1 MSFSR
6 DRKLSL
12 YPVEYCL
19 ESVEKYSEG
28 KSEIQKSEPE
38 VRNANV
44 NTTFPF
50 GLIKKR
56 KFRCNPEETV
66 NDLMIYR

>member
-12 YPVEYCL
+12 FPVEYCL
-19 ESVEKYSEG
+19 ESVERYSEG
-28 KSEIQKSEPE
+28 NSKIRKSEPE
-38 VRNANV
+38 VRSGNV

-50 GLIKKR
+50 DLKK
-56 KFRCNPEETV
+56 KKIQVQP
-66 NDLMIYR
+66 